1 MARPLMA
8 KRLTKELTELRKPGG
23 TPEGCVLLQAD
34 DLQTWTFSIEVLGES
49 VYKGER
55 FCLRFKFSNQC
66 ASRSQVLADAQC
78 TLFALVASLIASV
91 RLRVLGPADGCSQST
106 VLKSCSSSPTDGRH
120 HCTVTS
126 TGARALGARADRQQR
141 AYLCAD
147 PAAQSDSTGASI
159 LGSGW
164 SPVLVR

>member
-66 ASRSQVLADAQC
+66 ACRSQVLADRQC
-78 TLFALVASLIASV
+78 TLSSSWRSLTASV
-91 RLRVLGPADGCSQST
+91 RLRIFRSPAD
-106 VLKSCSSSPTDGRH
+106 
-120 HCTVTS
+120 
-126 TGARALGARADRQQR
+126 AAADRQ
-141 AYLCAD
+141 
-147 PAAQSDSTGASI
+147 S
-159 LGSGW
+159 
-164 SPVLVR
+164 